1 MCSLKKLTGSKGCP
15 ALVEGTLLISR
26 ESGVLLCPATSA
38 TGAGWASTSNRFA
51 LIPVG
56 WIATGPTMEVGIA
69 SWYSLFANAPGA
81 RVTAMLSVG
90 PVHSKAALLVRRGV
104 ARRHS
109 TRPGKLQ

>member
-15 ALVEGTLLISR
+15 ALVDGTLLMSR
-26 ESGVLLCPATSA
+26 ERGVLLCPTTSTA
-38 TGAGWASTSNRFA
+38 GAGWASTSSRFA

-56 WIATGPTMEVGIA
+56 WIATGPTMEVGIV

-81 RVTAMLSVG
+81 RVTRRLLVA
-90 PVHSKAALLVRRGV
+90 PDHSKAALLVRRGV

-109 TRPGKLQ
+109 